1 MLGGARVAAMSG
13 EGIVARLTG
22 PGPVFI
28 QTRAEQGLTSWL
40 APSRAHDNG

>member
-1 MLGGARVAAMSG
+1 MSG